1 MLANVKPN
9 VKFQN
14 WILNQSLTIMKIK
27 FSKQHLNGLVSL
39 PSSKSIANR
48 ILIIQAISNVRFT
61 ITNKSSSND
70 SLVLE
75 QLLNIRK
82 NSNELI
88 TLDAKDAGTPFR
100 FLTAFLAMQEGKTTI
115 LTGDS
120 RMLQR
125 PIGDLVEALKSI
137 GGDISYLEADGFPP
151 LKIHGKKINGG
162 NVTINTKTSSQF
174 VSALCLIAPSLKE
187 GLKIKLNQ
195 EAVSASYIQMTLD
208 LMQQFAIQY
217 TYHNSEI
224 VIPSQDYVCPSNYF
238 IESDWSS
245 ASFFYAMAF
254 FLDDVNLN
262 IEGLILASIQGD
274 SFIQN
279 FCGQF
284 GIQTLEKKD
293 GIQIQKSEIL
303 KSHAT
308 QFDMSSYP
316 DMCVP
321 LIVACSI
328 FFPAISLIGLE
339 HLAHKESNR
348 IEALQTEL
356 SKIGIQLIYENG
368 ILSFDNTS
376 LLKPKNVEFNTYN
389 DHRIAMSLAMIAL
402 LGIEVHLDNSDCV
415 KKSFPEYWNQIA
427 KIGFSIEE
435 S

>member
-1 MLANVKPN
+1 
-9 VKFQN
+9 
-14 WILNQSLTIMKIK
+14 MKIK
-27 FSKQHLNGLVSL
+27 FSKQHLNGIVSL

-48 ILIIQAISNVRFT
+48 VLMIKAISNASFT
-61 ITNKSSSND
+61 ITNNSSSND
-70 SLVLE
+70 SLLLE
-75 QLLNIRK
+75 QLLKIRE

-100 FLTAFLAMQEGKTTI
+100 FLTAFLAMQDGKTTI

-125 PIGDLVEALKSI
+125 PIADLVEALNSI
-137 GGDISYLEADGFPP
+137 GGDISYLKKDGFPP
-151 LKIHGKKINGG
+151 LKIHGKKIKGG
-162 NVTINTKTSSQF
+162 DVTIITNISSQF
-174 VSALCLIAPSLKE
+174 VSALCLIAPCLEK

-195 EAVSASYIQMTLD
+195 EPVSASYIQMTLD
-208 LMQQFAIQY
+208 LMQQFGIHY
-217 TYHNSEI
+217 TYHNLEI

-254 FLDDVNLN
+254 FLDEVNLN
-262 IEGLILASIQGD
+262 IDGLKLASIQGD
-274 SFIQN
+274 SFIQK
-279 FCGQF
+279 FCEQF

-293 GIQIQKSEIL
+293 GIQIQKTEIL
-303 KSHAT
+303 KSNAT

-321 LIVACSI
+321 LIVACAI
-328 FFPAISLIGLE
+328 FFPKVSFIGLG

-356 SKIGIQLIYENG
+356 FKIGIQLIYENG
-368 ILSFDNTS
+368 ILRFENESFR
-376 LLKPKNVEFNTYN
+376 KPKQVEFKTFN

-415 KKSFPEYWNQIA
+415 KKSFPEYWNQMA